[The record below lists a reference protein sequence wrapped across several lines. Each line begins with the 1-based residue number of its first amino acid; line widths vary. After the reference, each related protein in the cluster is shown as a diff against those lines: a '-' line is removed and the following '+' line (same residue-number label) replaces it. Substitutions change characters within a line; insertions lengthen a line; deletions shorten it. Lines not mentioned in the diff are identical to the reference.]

1 MAGCNEVQS
10 SSVNTDYNAS
20 RMEEVFR
27 YWSNKANIKNRF
39 STPEGLYLYEMS
51 YKAIKSYASDV
62 LNFPWVREQNF
73 TNKQIDRLKVA
84 IDGFEKDLGGRFRN
98 IAGIAATPRGLA
110 RLDPA
115 SQDMMMGLERAKNYE
130 RNQISFTEQ
139 SIQEVKD
146 LILAAHVN
154 KKKGSKI
161 LGNKSYRQYRR
172 IRKKILKAKDENT
185 ELAAYKEI
193 EKFFREDNGVLLNE
207 YNELIK
213 LKSKKMEGELK
224 SELDIAIEK
233 GYLNAEGI
241 KTDYDPLIK
250 QAVLKSH
257 ELLDRSGK
265 IDIIALNKV
274 ADIIDLK
281 YSKFSNER
289 KAVVDKLQAAAK
301 RIEDGIVRGDYFPKI
316 TLETMYDMKAKL
328 EDILPQGN
336 MNKLNNN
343 LNELMSIS
351 DGLLAQVSQPPKNTK
366 AASRNLNLLWESDPY
381 VILDRYSRDAIQFNK
396 NVHIQHQYLDAMKMI
411 PHAKTDFLKGLKTF
425 IMEEYL
431 VANDVGKNQRPEWV
445 DSTVRIF
452 NGFQTARTMGLNV
465 TGAVKNAG
473 SVVHYLSKVGRKAV
487 VDSRQAYNGS
497 RELRTVVDRVEQE
510 AGFLFTPGE
519 STILMEGLVGRDR
532 YKRSDLKYDQFKGE
546 FVYRDEPVRDLIE
559 KSANKTLGTLLT
571 FHRWTEN
578 SQRRFMF
585 RTSFIQKYNELK
597 ATSNLEPKVAER
609 FAKNFALKMVNG
621 WAYEYAP
628 FAKNKYVRGDGYIVD
643 QIGETY
649 IVANHIKP
657 VSQRIAFHLLHYPM
671 SLLETHISELK
682 GAGQSI
688 KAGNFDSPEMRYLM
702 NYAGVFGMIQLGSIL
717 MNANLNNILENE
729 TLNRVSRIYRDLY
742 DYDNDDR
749 ATFGLL
755 SEVTGPT
762 VGHLKYLSIVSGL
775 IKLDTPEKK
784 ILLGNV
790 DYTDNTEA
798 TRRYR
803 DYQYSTEFGRF
814 KHKTWKALRDGRSS
828 DLFYNYLLLYSEPW
842 IKSARKELGLKKSK
856 SKFSTEEVL
865 RSLSNFQ

>member
-27 YWSNKANIKNRF
+27 YWSKKTNIKNRF
-39 STPEGLYLYEMS
+39 STPEGLYLDEMS
-51 YKAIKSYASDV
+51 YKALKSYASDV
-62 LNFPWVREQNF
+62 LDFPWVREQNF
-73 TNKQIDRLKVA
+73 TDKQLSRLKVA
-84 IDGFEKDLGGRFRN
+84 IDGFEKDLGGKFRN

-115 SQDMMMGLERAKNYE
+115 SQKMMMGLERAKNYE
-130 RNQISFTEQ
+130 RNQIAFTEQ

-154 KKKGSKI
+154 RQKGSKI
-161 LGNKSYRQYRR
+161 LGNKSYKQYRS
-172 IRKKILKAKDENT
+172 IRKKILKAKDENV
-185 ELAAYKEI
+185 ELKAYKEI
-193 EKFFREDNGVLLNE
+193 ENFFRQDNGRLLNE
-207 YNELIK
+207 YNELVK
-213 LKSKKMEGELK
+213 LRSKKKEGDLK
-224 SELDIAIEK
+224 SELDIAIEN
-233 GYLNAEGI
+233 GYINAEGV
-241 KTDYDPLIK
+241 KTNYDKKIV
-250 QAVLKSH
+250 QAVMKSH
-257 ELLDRSGK
+257 DLLDRSGR

-274 ADIIDLK
+274 ADLVDLK

-289 KAVVDKLQAAAK
+289 RAVVDKLQSAAK
-301 RIEDGIVRGDYFPKI
+301 RIEDGIVRGDYYPKI
-316 TLETMYDMKAKL
+316 TLETMYDIKSKL

-431 VANDVGKNQRPEWV
+431 VANDVGKEQRPPWV
-445 DSTVRIF
+445 NSTVRIV

-465 TGAVKNAG
+465 TGGVKNAG
-473 SVVHYLSKVGRKAV
+473 SVVHFLSKVGRKAV

-497 RELRTVVDRVEQE
+497 RELRNIVDRVEQE

-519 STILMEGLVGRDR
+519 SAILMEGLVGRDG
-532 YKRSDLKYDQFKGE
+532 YKRSDLKFDQSKGQY
-546 FVYRDEPVRDLIE
+546 VYRDESVRDLID

-578 SQRRFMF
+578 GQRRFMF
-585 RTSFIQKYNELK
+585 RTSFIQKYQELI
-597 ATSNLEPKVAER
+597 ATSNLEPRVAER

-643 QIGETY
+643 EIGETY
-649 IVANHIKP
+649 VVANHLKP

-729 TLNRVSRIYRDLY
+729 TLNRISRIYRDLY

-775 IKLDTPEKK
+775 TKLDTPAKK

-790 DYTDNTEA
+790 DYTDDTEA

-828 DLFYNYLLLYSEPW
+828 DLFYNYLLLYPEPW
-842 IKSARKELGLKKSK
+842 IKSARKKIGLKKSK

-865 RSLSNFQ
+865 RSLSNL

>member
-27 YWSNKANIKNRF
+27 YWSSKANIKNRF
-39 STPEGLYLYEMS
+39 STPEGLYLDEMS
-51 YKAIKSYASDV
+51 YKALKSYASDV

-161 LGNKSYRQYRR
+161 LGNKSYRLYRR

-281 YSKFSNER
+281 YSKFSKER

-519 STILMEGLVGRDR
+519 STILMEGLVGRDG
-532 YKRSDLKYDQFKGE
+532 YKRS
-546 FVYRDEPVRDLIE
+546 
-559 KSANKTLGTLLT
+559 
-571 FHRWTEN
+571 
-578 SQRRFMF
+578 
-585 RTSFIQKYNELK
+585 
-597 ATSNLEPKVAER
+597 
-609 FAKNFALKMVNG
+609 
-621 WAYEYAP
+621 
-628 FAKNKYVRGDGYIVD
+628 
-643 QIGETY
+643 
-649 IVANHIKP
+649 
-657 VSQRIAFHLLHYPM
+657 
-671 SLLETHISELK
+671 
-682 GAGQSI
+682 
-688 KAGNFDSPEMRYLM
+688 
-702 NYAGVFGMIQLGSIL
+702 
-717 MNANLNNILENE
+717 
-729 TLNRVSRIYRDLY
+729 
-742 DYDNDDR
+742 
-749 ATFGLL
+749 
-755 SEVTGPT
+755 
-762 VGHLKYLSIVSGL
+762 
-775 IKLDTPEKK
+775 
-784 ILLGNV
+784 
-790 DYTDNTEA
+790 
-798 TRRYR
+798 
-803 DYQYSTEFGRF
+803 
-814 KHKTWKALRDGRSS
+814 
-828 DLFYNYLLLYSEPW
+828 
-842 IKSARKELGLKKSK
+842 
-856 SKFSTEEVL
+856 
-865 RSLSNFQ
+865 

>member
-27 YWSNKANIKNRF
+27 YWSKKTNIKNRF
-39 STPEGLYLYEMS
+39 STPEGLYLDEMS
-51 YKAIKSYASDV
+51 YKALKSYASDV
-62 LNFPWVREQNF
+62 LDFPWVREQNF
-73 TNKQIDRLKVA
+73 TDKQLSRLKVA
-84 IDGFEKDLGGRFRN
+84 IDGFEKDLGGKFRN

-115 SQDMMMGLERAKNYE
+115 SQKMMMGLERAKNYE
-130 RNQISFTEQ
+130 RNQIAFTEQ

-146 LILAAHVN
+146 LILVAHVN
-154 KKKGSKI
+154 RQKGSKI
-161 LGNKSYRQYRR
+161 LGNKSYKQYRS
-172 IRKKILKAKDENT
+172 IRKKILKAKDENV
-185 ELAAYKEI
+185 ELKAYKEI
-193 EKFFREDNGVLLNE
+193 ENFFRQDNGRLLNE
-207 YNELIK
+207 YNELVK
-213 LKSKKMEGELK
+213 LRSKKKEGDLK
-224 SELDIAIEK
+224 SELDIAIEN
-233 GYLNAEGI
+233 GYINAEGV
-241 KTDYDPLIK
+241 KTNYDKKIV
-250 QAVLKSH
+250 QAVMKSH
-257 ELLDRSGK
+257 DLLDRSGR

-274 ADIIDLK
+274 ADLVDLK

-289 KAVVDKLQAAAK
+289 RAVVDKLQSAAK
-301 RIEDGIVRGDYFPKI
+301 RIEDGIVRGDYYPKI
-316 TLETMYDMKAKL
+316 TLETMYDIKSKL

-431 VANDVGKNQRPEWV
+431 VANDVGKEQRPEWV
-445 DSTVRIF
+445 NSTVRIF

-465 TGAVKNAG
+465 TGGVKNAG
-473 SVVHYLSKVGRKAV
+473 SVVHFLSKVGRKAV

-497 RELRTVVDRVEQE
+497 RELRNIVDRVEQE

-519 STILMEGLVGRDR
+519 SAILMEGLVGRDG
-532 YKRSDLKYDQFKGE
+532 YKRSDLKFDQSKGQY
-546 FVYRDEPVRDLIE
+546 VYRDESVRDLID

-578 SQRRFMF
+578 GQRRFMF
-585 RTSFIQKYNELK
+585 RTSFIQKYQELI
-597 ATSNLEPKVAER
+597 ATSNLEPRVAER

-643 QIGETY
+643 EIGETY
-649 IVANHIKP
+649 VVANHLKP

-729 TLNRVSRIYRDLY
+729 TLNRISRIYRDLY

-775 IKLDTPEKK
+775 IKLDTPAKK

-790 DYTDNTEA
+790 DYTDDTEA

>member
-27 YWSNKANIKNRF
+27 YWSKKTNIKNRF
-39 STPEGLYLYEMS
+39 STPEGLYLDEMS
-51 YKAIKSYASDV
+51 YKALKSYASDV
-62 LNFPWVREQNF
+62 LDFPWVREQNF
-73 TNKQIDRLKVA
+73 TDKQLSRLKVA
-84 IDGFEKDLGGRFRN
+84 IDGFEKDLGGKFRN

-115 SQDMMMGLERAKNYE
+115 SQKMMMGLERAKNYE
-130 RNQISFTEQ
+130 RNQIAFTEQ

-146 LILAAHVN
+146 LILVAHVN
-154 KKKGSKI
+154 RQKGSKI
-161 LGNKSYRQYRR
+161 LGNKSYKEYRS
-172 IRKKILKAKDENT
+172 IRKKILKAKDENV
-185 ELAAYKEI
+185 ELKAYKEI
-193 EKFFREDNGVLLNE
+193 ENFFRQDNGRLLNE
-207 YNELIK
+207 YNELVK
-213 LKSKKMEGELK
+213 LRSKKKEGDLK
-224 SELDIAIEK
+224 SELDIAIEN
-233 GYLNAEGI
+233 GYINAEGV
-241 KTDYDPLIK
+241 KTNYDKKIV
-250 QAVLKSH
+250 QAVMKSH
-257 ELLDRSGK
+257 DLLDRSGR

-274 ADIIDLK
+274 ADLVDLK

-289 KAVVDKLQAAAK
+289 RAVVDKLQSAAK
-301 RIEDGIVRGDYFPKI
+301 RIEDGIVRGDYYPKI
-316 TLETMYDMKAKL
+316 TLETMYDIKSKL

-431 VANDVGKNQRPEWV
+431 VANDVGKEQRPEWV
-445 DSTVRIF
+445 NSTVRIF

-465 TGAVKNAG
+465 TGGVKNAG
-473 SVVHYLSKVGRKAV
+473 SVVHFLSKVGRKAV

-497 RELRTVVDRVEQE
+497 RELRNIVDRVEQE

-519 STILMEGLVGRDR
+519 SAILMEGLVGRDG
-532 YKRSDLKYDQFKGE
+532 YKRSDLKFDQSKGQY
-546 FVYRDEPVRDLIE
+546 VYRDESVRDLID

-578 SQRRFMF
+578 GQRRFMF
-585 RTSFIQKYNELK
+585 RTSFIQKYQELI
-597 ATSNLEPKVAER
+597 ATSNLEPRVAER

-643 QIGETY
+643 EIGETY
-649 IVANHIKP
+649 VVANHLKP

-729 TLNRVSRIYRDLY
+729 TLNRISRIYRDLY

-775 IKLDTPEKK
+775 IKLDTPAKK

-790 DYTDNTEA
+790 DYTDDTEA

-828 DLFYNYLLLYSEPW
+828 DLFYNYLLLYPEPS
-842 IKSARKELGLKKSK
+842 IKSARKKIGLKKSK

-865 RSLSNFQ
+865 RSLSNL

>member
-27 YWSNKANIKNRF
+27 YWSKKTNIKNRF
-39 STPEGLYLYEMS
+39 STPEGLYLDEMS
-51 YKAIKSYASDV
+51 YKALKSYASDV
-62 LNFPWVREQNF
+62 LDFPWVREQNF
-73 TNKQIDRLKVA
+73 TDKQLSRLKVA
-84 IDGFEKDLGGRFRN
+84 IDGFEKDLGGKFRN

-115 SQDMMMGLERAKNYE
+115 SQKMMMGLERAKNYE
-130 RNQISFTEQ
+130 RNQIAFTEQ

-146 LILAAHVN
+146 LILVAHVN
-154 KKKGSKI
+154 RQKGSKI
-161 LGNKSYRQYRR
+161 LGNKSYKEYRS
-172 IRKKILKAKDENT
+172 IRKKILKAKDENV
-185 ELAAYKEI
+185 ELKAYKEI
-193 EKFFREDNGVLLNE
+193 ENFFRQDNGRLLNE
-207 YNELIK
+207 YNELVK
-213 LKSKKMEGELK
+213 LRSKKKEGDLK
-224 SELDIAIEK
+224 SELDIAIEN
-233 GYLNAEGI
+233 GYINAEGV
-241 KTDYDPLIK
+241 KTNYDKKIV
-250 QAVLKSH
+250 QAVMKSH
-257 ELLDRSGK
+257 DLLDRSGR

-274 ADIIDLK
+274 ADLVDLK

-289 KAVVDKLQAAAK
+289 RAVVDKLQSAAK
-301 RIEDGIVRGDYFPKI
+301 RIEDGIVRGDYYPKI
-316 TLETMYDMKAKL
+316 TLETMYDIKSKL

-431 VANDVGKNQRPEWV
+431 VANDVGKEQRPEWV
-445 DSTVRIF
+445 NSTVRIV

-465 TGAVKNAG
+465 TGGVKNAG

-497 RELRTVVDRVEQE
+497 RELRNIVDRVEQE

-519 STILMEGLVGRDR
+519 SAILMEGLVGRDG
-532 YKRSDLKYDQFKGE
+532 YKRSDLKFDQSKGQY
-546 FVYRDEPVRDLIE
+546 VYRDESVRDLID

-578 SQRRFMF
+578 GQRRFMF
-585 RTSFIQKYNELK
+585 RTSFIQKYQELI
-597 ATSNLEPKVAER
+597 ATSNLEPRVAER

-643 QIGETY
+643 EIGETY
-649 IVANHIKP
+649 VVANHLKP

-729 TLNRVSRIYRDLY
+729 TLNRISRIYRDLY

-775 IKLDTPEKK
+775 IKLDTPAKK

-790 DYTDNTEA
+790 DYTDDTEA

-828 DLFYNYLLLYSEPW
+828 DLFYNYLLLYPEPW
-842 IKSARKELGLKKSK
+842 IKSARKKIGLKKSK

-865 RSLSNFQ
+865 RSLSNL

>member
-27 YWSNKANIKNRF
+27 YWSKKTNIKNRF
-39 STPEGLYLYEMS
+39 STPEGLYLDEMS
-51 YKAIKSYASDV
+51 YKALKSYASDV
-62 LNFPWVREQNF
+62 LDFPWVREQNF
-73 TNKQIDRLKVA
+73 TDKQLSRLKVA
-84 IDGFEKDLGGRFRN
+84 IDGFEKDLGGKFRN

-115 SQDMMMGLERAKNYE
+115 SQKMMMGLERAKNYE
-130 RNQISFTEQ
+130 RNQIAFTEQ

-154 KKKGSKI
+154 RQKGSKI
-161 LGNKSYRQYRR
+161 LGNKSYKEYRS
-172 IRKKILKAKDENT
+172 IRKKILKAKDENV
-185 ELAAYKEI
+185 ELKAYKEI
-193 EKFFREDNGVLLNE
+193 ENFFRQDNGRLLNE
-207 YNELIK
+207 YNELVK
-213 LKSKKMEGELK
+213 LRSKKKEGDLK
-224 SELDIAIEK
+224 SELDIAIEN
-233 GYLNAEGI
+233 GYINAEGV
-241 KTDYDPLIK
+241 KTNYDKKIV
-250 QAVLKSH
+250 QAVMKSH
-257 ELLDRSGK
+257 DLLDRSGR

-274 ADIIDLK
+274 ADLVDLK

-289 KAVVDKLQAAAK
+289 RAVVDKLQSAAK
-301 RIEDGIVRGDYFPKI
+301 RIEDGIVRGDYYPKI
-316 TLETMYDMKAKL
+316 TLETMYDIKSKL

-431 VANDVGKNQRPEWV
+431 VANDVGKEQRPEWV
-445 DSTVRIF
+445 NSTVRIF

-465 TGAVKNAG
+465 TGGVKNAG
-473 SVVHYLSKVGRKAV
+473 SVVHFLSKVGRKAV

-497 RELRTVVDRVEQE
+497 RELRNIVDRVEQE

-519 STILMEGLVGRDR
+519 SAILMEGLVGRDG
-532 YKRSDLKYDQFKGE
+532 YKRSDLKFDQSKGQY
-546 FVYRDEPVRDLIE
+546 VYRDESVRDLID

-578 SQRRFMF
+578 GQRRFMF
-585 RTSFIQKYNELK
+585 RTSFIQKYQELI
-597 ATSNLEPKVAER
+597 ATSNLEPRVAER

-628 FAKNKYVRGDGYIVD
+628 FAKNKYLRGDGYIVD
-643 QIGETY
+643 EIGETY
-649 IVANHIKP
+649 VVANHLKP

-729 TLNRVSRIYRDLY
+729 TLNRISRIYRDLY

-775 IKLDTPEKK
+775 TKLDTPAKK

-790 DYTDNTEA
+790 DYTDDTEA

-828 DLFYNYLLLYSEPW
+828 DLFYNYLLLYPEPW
-842 IKSARKELGLKKSK
+842 IKSARKKIGLKKSK

-865 RSLSNFQ
+865 RSLSNL

>member
-27 YWSNKANIKNRF
+27 YWSKKTNIKNRF
-39 STPEGLYLYEMS
+39 STPEGLYLDEMS
-51 YKAIKSYASDV
+51 YKALKSYASDV
-62 LNFPWVREQNF
+62 LDFPWVREQNF
-73 TNKQIDRLKVA
+73 TDKQLSRLKVA
-84 IDGFEKDLGGRFRN
+84 IDGFEKDLGGKFRN

-115 SQDMMMGLERAKNYE
+115 SQKMMMGLERAKNYE
-130 RNQISFTEQ
+130 RNQIAFTEQ

-146 LILAAHVN
+146 LILVAHVN
-154 KKKGSKI
+154 RQKGSKI
-161 LGNKSYRQYRR
+161 LGNKSYKEYRS
-172 IRKKILKAKDENT
+172 IRKKILKAKDENV
-185 ELAAYKEI
+185 ELKAYKEI
-193 EKFFREDNGVLLNE
+193 ENFFRQDNGRLLNE
-207 YNELIK
+207 YNELVK
-213 LKSKKMEGELK
+213 LRSKKKEGDLK
-224 SELDIAIEK
+224 SELDIAIEN
-233 GYLNAEGI
+233 GYINAEGV
-241 KTDYDPLIK
+241 KTNYDKKIV
-250 QAVLKSH
+250 QAVMKSH
-257 ELLDRSGK
+257 DLLDRSGR

-274 ADIIDLK
+274 ADLVDLK

-289 KAVVDKLQAAAK
+289 RAVVDKLQSAAK
-301 RIEDGIVRGDYFPKI
+301 RIEDGIVRGDYYPKI
-316 TLETMYDMKAKL
+316 TLETMYDIKSKL

-431 VANDVGKNQRPEWV
+431 VANDVGKEQRPEWV
-445 DSTVRIF
+445 NSTVRIF

-465 TGAVKNAG
+465 TGGVKNAG

-497 RELRTVVDRVEQE
+497 RELRNIVDRVEQE

-519 STILMEGLVGRDR
+519 SAILMEGLVGRDG
-532 YKRSDLKYDQFKGE
+532 YKRSDLKFDQSKGQY
-546 FVYRDEPVRDLIE
+546 VYRDESVRDLID

-578 SQRRFMF
+578 GQRRFMF
-585 RTSFIQKYNELK
+585 RTSFIQKYQELI
-597 ATSNLEPKVAER
+597 ATSNLEPRVAER

-643 QIGETY
+643 EIGETY
-649 IVANHIKP
+649 VVANHLKP

-729 TLNRVSRIYRDLY
+729 TLNRISRIYRDLY

-775 IKLDTPEKK
+775 TKLDTPAKK

-790 DYTDNTEA
+790 DYTDDTEA

-828 DLFYNYLLLYSEPW
+828 DLFYNYLLLYPEPW
-842 IKSARKELGLKKSK
+842 IKSARKKIGLKKSK

-865 RSLSNFQ
+865 RSLSNL

>member
-27 YWSNKANIKNRF
+27 YWSKKTNIKNRF
-39 STPEGLYLYEMS
+39 STPEGLYLDEMS
-51 YKAIKSYASDV
+51 YKALKSYASDV
-62 LNFPWVREQNF
+62 LDFPWVREQNF
-73 TNKQIDRLKVA
+73 TDKQLSRLKVA
-84 IDGFEKDLGGRFRN
+84 IDGFEKDLGGKFRN

-115 SQDMMMGLERAKNYE
+115 SQKMMMGLERAKNYE
-130 RNQISFTEQ
+130 RNQIAFTEQ

-146 LILAAHVN
+146 LILVAHVN
-154 KKKGSKI
+154 RQKGSKI
-161 LGNKSYRQYRR
+161 LGNKSYKEYRS
-172 IRKKILKAKDENT
+172 IRKKILKAKDENV
-185 ELAAYKEI
+185 ELKAYKEI
-193 EKFFREDNGVLLNE
+193 ENFFRQDNGRLLNE
-207 YNELIK
+207 YNELVK
-213 LKSKKMEGELK
+213 LRSKKKEGDLK
-224 SELDIAIEK
+224 SELDIAIEN
-233 GYLNAEGI
+233 GYINAEGV
-241 KTDYDPLIK
+241 KTNYDKKIV
-250 QAVLKSH
+250 QAVMKSH
-257 ELLDRSGK
+257 DLLDRSGR

-274 ADIIDLK
+274 ADLVDLK

-289 KAVVDKLQAAAK
+289 RAVVDKLQSAAK
-301 RIEDGIVRGDYFPKI
+301 RIEDGIVRGDYYPKI
-316 TLETMYDMKAKL
+316 TLETMYDIKSKL

-431 VANDVGKNQRPEWV
+431 VANDVGKEQRPEWV
-445 DSTVRIF
+445 NSTVRII

-465 TGAVKNAG
+465 TGGVKNAG

-497 RELRTVVDRVEQE
+497 RELRNIVDRVEQE

-519 STILMEGLVGRDR
+519 SAILMEGLVGRDG
-532 YKRSDLKYDQFKGE
+532 YKRSDLKFDQSKGQY
-546 FVYRDEPVRDLIE
+546 VYRDESVRDLID

-578 SQRRFMF
+578 GQRRFMF
-585 RTSFIQKYNELK
+585 RTSFIQKYQELI
-597 ATSNLEPKVAER
+597 ATSNLEPRVAER

-643 QIGETY
+643 EIGETY
-649 IVANHIKP
+649 VVANHLKP

-729 TLNRVSRIYRDLY
+729 TLNRISRIYRDLY

-775 IKLDTPEKK
+775 TKLDTPAKK

-790 DYTDNTEA
+790 DYTDDTEA

-828 DLFYNYLLLYSEPW
+828 DLFYNYLLLYPEPW
-842 IKSARKELGLKKSK
+842 IKSARKKIGLKKSK

-865 RSLSNFQ
+865 RSLSNL

>member
-27 YWSNKANIKNRF
+27 YWSKKTNIKNRF
-39 STPEGLYLYEMS
+39 STPEGLYLDEMS
-51 YKAIKSYASDV
+51 YKALKSYASDV
-62 LNFPWVREQNF
+62 LDFPWVREQNF
-73 TNKQIDRLKVA
+73 TDKQLSRLKVA
-84 IDGFEKDLGGRFRN
+84 IDGFEKDLGGKFRN

-115 SQDMMMGLERAKNYE
+115 SQKMMMGLERAKNYE
-130 RNQISFTEQ
+130 RNQIAFTEQ

-154 KKKGSKI
+154 RQKGSKI
-161 LGNKSYRQYRR
+161 LGNKSYKEYRS
-172 IRKKILKAKDENT
+172 IRKKILKAKDENV
-185 ELAAYKEI
+185 ELKAYKEI
-193 EKFFREDNGVLLNE
+193 ENFFRQDNGRLLNE
-207 YNELIK
+207 YNELVK
-213 LKSKKMEGELK
+213 LRSKKKEGDLK
-224 SELDIAIEK
+224 SELDIAIEN
-233 GYLNAEGI
+233 GYINAEGV
-241 KTDYDPLIK
+241 KTNYDKKIV
-250 QAVLKSH
+250 QAVMKSH
-257 ELLDRSGK
+257 DLLDRSGR

-274 ADIIDLK
+274 ADLVDLK

-289 KAVVDKLQAAAK
+289 RAVVDKLQSAAK
-301 RIEDGIVRGDYFPKI
+301 RIEDGIVRGDYYPKI
-316 TLETMYDMKAKL
+316 TLETMYDIKSKL

-431 VANDVGKNQRPEWV
+431 VANDVGKEQRPEWV
-445 DSTVRIF
+445 NSTVRIF

-465 TGAVKNAG
+465 TGGVKNAG

-497 RELRTVVDRVEQE
+497 RELRNIVDRVEQE

-519 STILMEGLVGRDR
+519 SAILMEGLVGRDG
-532 YKRSDLKYDQFKGE
+532 YKRSDLKFDQSKGQY
-546 FVYRDEPVRDLIE
+546 VYRDESVRDLID

-578 SQRRFMF
+578 GQRRFMF
-585 RTSFIQKYNELK
+585 RTSFIQKYQELI
-597 ATSNLEPKVAER
+597 ATSNLEPRVAER

-643 QIGETY
+643 EIGETY
-649 IVANHIKP
+649 VVANHLKP

-729 TLNRVSRIYRDLY
+729 TLNRISRIYRDLY

-775 IKLDTPEKK
+775 TKLDTPAKK

-790 DYTDNTEA
+790 DYTDDTEA

-828 DLFYNYLLLYSEPW
+828 DLFYNYLLLYPEPW
-842 IKSARKELGLKKSK
+842 IKSARKKIGLKKSK

-865 RSLSNFQ
+865 RSLSNL